1 MQHASKQLLEIRLD
15 TTSTL
20 QTLQMN
26 LLMAKTIGTIDME
39 TLQLSLGL
47 VSKASRRVII
57 ALRQVASAV
66 EDAGQRVHQCSSHS
80 ASIASF
86 AAGRAQADAAARCD
100 DMVQAALPPTD
111 NAGSASAPASAHEA
125 SPDDA
130 ASSSPRPSKPA
141 SALPNAATGKQGAAG
156 AVLEARMQNDKLLRQ
171 LNKELLEL
179 QSRAR
184 DHLQKPSGSSVW
196 AGIPSEAY
204 SQAFQLIAEIL
215 LMSTEAAC
223 TEIQTALVNAAGKDF
238 LPMTLEVVLKHHF
251 AFVEACK
258 SGLAMSV
265 DLQTQLLRLG
275 SLLDAQALISALQK
289 GAKPRLVS
297 CFDALPEERKVPL
310 IATLD
315 NYFELLCSAVVAS
328 RIV

>member
-1 MQHASKQLLEIRLD
+1 MG
-15 TTSTL
+15 
-20 QTLQMN
+20 QMN

-141 SALPNAATGKQGAAG
+141 SAPPNAATGKQGAAG

-223 TEIQTALVNAAGKDF
+223 TEIQTAGKDF

-251 AFVEACK
+251 ACVEACK